1 MPETTRR
8 QDHPVRNPNDAS
20 PDQGSCSLEGQL
32 EALCRER
39 DDLQEKLREIAQVI
53 GAPNTDRILHD
64 VRNVMNELVLLRS
77 LSDLD

>member
-1 MPETTRR
+1 MAETPGSKS
-8 QDHPVRNPNDAS
+8 PVTKPS
-20 PDQGSCSLEGQL
+20 PIQGNGTMTEV
-32 EALCRER
+32 EALRRER
-39 DDLQEKLREIAQVI
+39 DELESKLQQIAQVI

>member
-1 MPETTRR
+1 MAE
-8 QDHPVRNPNDAS
+8 V
-20 PDQGSCSLEGQL
+20 
-32 EALCRER
+32 EALRRER
-39 DDLQEKLREIAQVI
+39 DDLESKLQQIAQVI